1 MAGNYKFI
9 GKRPTGATSTVNK
22 IVSQD
27 IKILLHHISRAFL
40 FESYKGWSHIKLLA
54 QWLFSMYKKSKNQL
68 KTKKSKV
75 GKMFPIK
82 SSYFWPIYIFKRP
95 CSLGAPG
102 IFVFCSK
109 LLNLT
114 WLPRGCCHPLIL
126 WRHLW
131 PIFIEFKTSTA
142 EFLQVL
148 SPSTHCL

>member
-1 MAGNYKFI
+1 MAWDAVIWPNRATPFRI

-68 KTKKSKV
+68 ETKKSKV

-95 CSLGAPG
+95 CGLGAPG
-102 IFVFCSK
+102 IFIFCSK

-126 WRHLW
+126 WRYLW

-142 EFLQVL
+142 EFL
-148 SPSTHCL
+148 